1 MVFIGSGHVDGLVKS
16 FKKINPNP
24 NTFIFGKLTVFEMFF
39 CFETLL
45 DNRNMKAGN
54 NGPSVCRE
62 REGGKKTLSVFV
74 TLQLLT
80 KSDVLENADCVGT
93 LGVLLELCNRCV
105 PLH

>member
-1 MVFIGSGHVDGLVKS
+1 
-16 FKKINPNP
+16 
-24 NTFIFGKLTVFEMFF
+24 
-39 CFETLL
+39 
-45 DNRNMKAGN
+45 MKAGN